1 MRFIASI
8 FVLTFSFSANS
19 QSFNDRVLKAIEGMP
34 KKGGYVLTSA
44 SPIKLRDSFSWN
56 MDELSITESK
66 AIPSYC
72 TTATYIVFF
81 KVLKSYWAEN
91 GYPAKEIQ
99 ELYRANLEADGVR
112 IWGRWNSNGPGTAKM
127 FFDSGLGTNFEDLSK
142 ARAGDFLKIW
152 WNTEI
157 GKKESGH
164 SVVFLKSDEATI
176 TFWSSNTSTDGY
188 GVRTIPK
195 TMAKRLLFSR
205 LERPENA
212 VNMKD
217 QPLKDA
223 FLESMLTRESTWK
236 EVKVVSG
243 IQDSF

>member
-1 MRFIASI
+1 MKLLFGII
-8 FVLTFSFSANS
+8 LFLTSLAAFS
-19 QSFNDRVLKAIEGMP
+19 QSFNDRVLKAIEEMP
-34 KKGGYVLTSA
+34 KKGGYVLTSV
-44 SPIKLRDSFSWN
+44 SPVKLRDAFSWN
-56 MDELSITESK
+56 LDELSITESK

-81 KVLKSYWAEN
+81 KVLKSYWSEN
-91 GYPAKEIQ
+91 GYPSKEIQ
-99 ELYRANLEADGVR
+99 ELYRANVEADGLR
-112 IWGRWNSNGPGTAKM
+112 IWGRWNSNGPGTAKF
-127 FFDSGLGTNFEDLSK
+127 FFDSGLGTNFDDLSK

-152 WNTEI
+152 WNDEI

-164 SVVFLKSDEATI
+164 SVVYLKSDEATI
-176 TFWSSNTSTDGY
+176 TFWSSNTITDGY

-217 QPLKDA
+217 QPVKDA

-236 EVKVVSG
+236 EVKAATG